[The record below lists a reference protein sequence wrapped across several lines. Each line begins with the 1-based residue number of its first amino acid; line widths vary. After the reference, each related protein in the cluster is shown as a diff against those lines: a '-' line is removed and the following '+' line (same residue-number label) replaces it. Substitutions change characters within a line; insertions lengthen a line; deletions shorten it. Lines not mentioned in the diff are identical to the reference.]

1 MRFVTWVPLTNIV
14 KFGSDV
20 EMLLNDPRTVQPD
33 VTIAAMAD
41 GSIAGCESV
50 SEPDVTNI
58 VLAIRIVTEDKGPK
72 LPREFGQLVKQ
83 SHLRLIGDT

>member
-20 EMLLNDPRTVQPD
+20 EMLLKDPRTVQPD

-50 SEPDVTNI
+50 SEPEVTYF
-58 VLAIRIVTEDKGPK
+58 VLAIVKVNEDKGLK
-72 LPREFGQLVKQ
+72 VPREFGQLVKQ
-83 SHLRLIGDT
+83 ITSR